1 MIVVSN
7 FSLLM
12 RGLSLPYRIKRYNLR
27 HISTQMCFK
36 ATLGAQNQFKYCC
49 RKGVIHDYTACIN
62 TIKGP
67 DHPKTNNITCNQCH
81 TSLEGNMFFK
91 DKGKNEEAR
100 KKRIWKMHMLLGL
113 SLFSSK
119 EEGKEE
125 KESELIIMIKR
136 GILALKVIILCLL
149 AHSAMADGNKE
160 QRNFD
165 IICIMN
171 ISYRMVS

>member
-1 MIVVSN
+1 
-7 FSLLM
+7 
-12 RGLSLPYRIKRYNLR
+12 
-27 HISTQMCFK
+27 
-36 ATLGAQNQFKYCC
+36 
-49 RKGVIHDYTACIN
+49 
-62 TIKGP
+62 
-67 DHPKTNNITCNQCH
+67 
-81 TSLEGNMFFK
+81 
-91 DKGKNEEAR
+91 
-100 KKRIWKMHMLLGL
+100 MHMLLGL